1 MKPVIFTG
9 AAVALVT
16 PFNADGTVN
25 YDELARLIDFQIE
38 NGTDALVIAGTTGE
52 SSTLSEQEHI
62 DVIRFAVQHTNHRVP
77 VIAGTGSNA
86 TATAV
91 MLSQEAEQAGADA
104 LLLVTPYYN
113 KTTQRGLY
121 IHYKTIAES
130 TKLPIILYNVP
141 SRTGLGIDVDTAA
154 KLAEIDNIVAMK
166 DAVGNITYT
175 ANLIERCGD
184 KLTVYSGNDDQI
196 VPMMSLGA
204 KGVISVLSNVAPK
217 ETHDMTAAALAGD
230 YKTAAELQL
239 RYLKLIHA
247 LFIETNPI
255 PVKEAVNQM
264 GFAAGACRLPL
275 YDMAANN
282 KAVLIEEMTKQ
293 GLLK

>member
-16 PFNADGTVN
+16 PFNADGSVN
-25 YDELARLIDFQIE
+25 YDEFAKLIDFQIE

-52 SSTLSEQEHI
+52 SSTLSEQEHS
-62 DVIRFAVQHTNHRVP
+62 DVIRFAVKHTNHRVP

-91 MLSQEAEQAGADA
+91 MLSQEAEEAGADA

-121 IHYKTIAES
+121 VHYKTIAES
-130 TKLPIILYNVP
+130 VKLPIILYNVP

-166 DAVGNITYT
+166 DAVGSITYT

-184 KLTVYSGNDDQI
+184 SLTVYSGNDDQI

-230 YKTAAELQL
+230 YKTAAALQL
-239 RYLKLIHA
+239 KYLKLIHA

-264 GFAAGACRLPL
+264 GFAGGPCRLPL
-275 YDMAANN
+275 YEMSEAN
-282 KAVLIEEMTKQ
+282 KAVLVAEMKKQ
-293 GLLK
+293 GLI

>member
-1 MKPVIFTG
+1 MKPTIFTG

-16 PFNADGTVN
+16 PFQTDGSIN
-25 YDELARLIDFQIE
+25 YEEFARLIDFQIE

-62 DVIRFAVQHTNHRVP
+62 DLIKFAVEHTNHRVP
-77 VIAGTGSNA
+77 VIAGTGSNS
-86 TATAV
+86 TETAV
-91 MLSQEAEQAGADA
+91 MLSKAAEEVGADA
-104 LLLVTPYYN
+104 LLIVTPYYN

-121 IHYKTIAES
+121 VHYKTIAENTS
-130 TKLPIILYNVP
+130 LPIILYNVP
-141 SRTGLGIDVDTAA
+141 SRTGLNIDVDTAA

-184 KLTVYSGNDDQI
+184 TLDVYSGNDDQI
-196 VPMMSLGA
+196 IPMMSLGA

-230 YKTAAELQL
+230 YKTAAALQL
-239 RYLKLIHA
+239 KYLKLIHA

-264 GFAAGACRLPL
+264 GYAAGGCRLPL
-275 YDMAANN
+275 YEMAEGT
-282 KAVLIEEMTKQ
+282 KATLVAEMQKQ
-293 GLLK
+293 GLV

>member
-16 PFNADGTVN
+16 PFNADGSVN
-25 YDELARLIDFQIE
+25 YEAFAKLIDFQIE

-62 DVIRFAVQHTNHRVP
+62 DVIRFAVEKVNHRVP

-86 TATAV
+86 THTAV
-91 MLSQEAEQAGADA
+91 MLSKEAEEAGADA

-121 IHYKTIAES
+121 VHYKTIAES

-217 ETHDMTAAALAGD
+217 ETHDMCAAALAGD
-230 YKTAAELQL
+230 YKTAAALQL

-264 GFAAGACRLPL
+264 GFAAGECRLPL
-275 YDMAANN
+275 YEMADNT
-282 KAVLIEEMTKQ
+282 KAVLVEEMKKQ

>member
-16 PFNADGTVN
+16 PFNADGSVN
-25 YDELARLIDFQIE
+25 YEELARLIDFQIE

-62 DVIRFAVQHTNHRVP
+62 DVIKFAVEHTKHRVP

-86 TATAV
+86 TETAV
-91 MLSQEAEQAGADA
+91 MLSKEAEEAGADA

-113 KTTQRGLY
+113 KTSQRGLY
-121 IHYKTIAES
+121 VHYKTIADS
-130 TKLPIILYNVP
+130 VKLPIILYNVP
-141 SRTGLGIDVDTAA
+141 SRTGLGIDVETAA
-154 KLAEIDNIVAMK
+154 KLSEIDNIVAMK

-184 KLTVYSGNDDQI
+184 QLTVYSGNDDQI

-217 ETHDMTAAALAGD
+217 ETHDMCAAALAGD
-230 YKTAAELQL
+230 YKTAAALQL
-239 RYLKLIHA
+239 KYLKLIHA

-264 GFAAGACRLPL
+264 GYAAGACRLPL
-275 YDMAANN
+275 YEMADET
-282 KAVLIEEMTKQ
+282 KAVLVAEMKKQ

>member
-16 PFNADGTVN
+16 PFHADGSVN
-25 YDELARLIDFQIE
+25 YEELARLIDFQIE

-62 DVIRFAVQHTNHRVP
+62 DVIRFAVEHTNHRVP

-86 TATAV
+86 TATAI

-113 KTTQRGLY
+113 KTSQRGLY
-121 IHYKTIAES
+121 VHYKAIADS
-130 TKLPIILYNVP
+130 VKLPIILYNVP
-141 SRTGLGIDVDTAA
+141 SRTGLGIDVETAA

-204 KGVISVLSNVAPK
+204 KGVISVLSNVAPQ

-230 YKTAAELQL
+230 YKTAAALQL
-239 RYLKLIHA
+239 KYLKLVHA

-275 YDMAANN
+275 YDMADET
-282 KAVLIEEMTKQ
+282 KAVLVAEMKKQ

>member
-62 DVIRFAVQHTNHRVP
+62 DVIKFAVEHTNHRVP

-86 TATAV
+86 TETAV
-91 MLSQEAEQAGADA
+91 MLSKEAEAAGADA

-121 IHYKTIAES
+121 VHYKTIAES
-130 TKLPIILYNVP
+130 VKLPIILYNVP
-141 SRTGLGIDVDTAA
+141 SRTGLGIDVETAA
-154 KLAEIDNIVAMK
+154 KLAEIPNIAAMK

-184 KLTVYSGNDDQI
+184 NLTVYSGNDDQI

-230 YKTAAELQL
+230 YKTAAALQL
-239 RYLKLIHA
+239 KYLKLIHA

-275 YDMAANN
+275 YEMADET
-282 KAVLIEEMTKQ
+282 KAVLVAEMKKQ

>member
-16 PFNADGTVN
+16 PFNADGSVN
-25 YDELARLIDFQIE
+25 YEEFARLIDFQIE

-52 SSTLSEQEHI
+52 SSTLSEPEHI
-62 DVIRFAVQHTNHRVP
+62 DVIKFAVTHTNHRVP
-77 VIAGTGSNA
+77 VIAGTGSNS
-86 TATAV
+86 TETAV
-91 MLSQEAEQAGADA
+91 MLSKQAEAAGADA

-121 IHYKTIAES
+121 VHYKTIAENVG
-130 TKLPIILYNVP
+130 LPIILYNVP
-141 SRTGLGIDVDTAA
+141 SRTGLSIDVETAA

-166 DAVGNITYT
+166 DAVGSITYT

-184 KLTVYSGNDDQI
+184 SLTVYSGNDDQV

-217 ETHDMTAAALAGD
+217 DTHDMAAAALAGD
-230 YKTAAELQL
+230 YQKAAALQL
-239 RYLKLIHA
+239 QYLRLIHA

-264 GFAAGACRLPL
+264 GFAAGDCRLPL
-275 YDMAANN
+275 YEMADET
-282 KAVLIEEMTKQ
+282 KAVLISEMKKQ
-293 GLLK
+293 NLI

>member
-16 PFNADGTVN
+16 PFHADGSVN
-25 YDELARLIDFQIE
+25 YEELARLIDFQIE

-62 DVIRFAVQHTNHRVP
+62 DVIRFAVEHTNHRVP

-86 TATAV
+86 TATAI

-113 KTTQRGLY
+113 KTSQRGLY
-121 IHYKTIAES
+121 VHYKAIADS
-130 TKLPIILYNVP
+130 VKLPIILYNVP
-141 SRTGLGIDVDTAA
+141 SRTGLGIDVETAA

-184 KLTVYSGNDDQI
+184 NLTVYSGNDDQI

-204 KGVISVLSNVAPK
+204 KGVISVLSNVAPR

-230 YKTAAELQL
+230 YKAAAALQL
-239 RYLKLIHA
+239 KYLKLVHA

-275 YDMAANN
+275 YDMADET
-282 KAVLIEEMTKQ
+282 KAVLVAEMKKQ

>member
-16 PFNADGTVN
+16 PFNADGSVN
-25 YDELARLIDFQIE
+25 YDEFARLIDFQIE

-52 SSTLSEQEHI
+52 SSTLSEQEHS
-62 DVIRFAVQHTNHRVP
+62 DVIRFAVKHTNHRVP

-91 MLSQEAEQAGADA
+91 MLSQEAEEAGADA

-121 IHYKTIAES
+121 VHYKTIAES
-130 TKLPIILYNVP
+130 VKLPIILYNVP

-166 DAVGNITYT
+166 DAVGSITYT

-184 KLTVYSGNDDQI
+184 SLTVYSGNDDQI

-230 YKTAAELQL
+230 YKTAAALQL
-239 RYLKLIHA
+239 KYLKLIHA

-264 GFAAGACRLPL
+264 GFAGGPCRLPL
-275 YDMAANN
+275 YEMSEAN
-282 KAVLIEEMTKQ
+282 KAVLVAEMKKQ
-293 GLLK
+293 GLI

>member
-16 PFNADGTVN
+16 PFKADGSVN
-25 YDELARLIDFQIE
+25 YEELARLIDFQIE

-62 DVIRFAVQHTNHRVP
+62 DVIRFSVEHTKHRVP

-86 TATAV
+86 TETAV
-91 MLSQEAEQAGADA
+91 MLSKEAEAAGADA

-113 KTTQRGLY
+113 KTSQRGLY
-121 IHYKTIAES
+121 VHYKTIAES
-130 TKLPIILYNVP
+130 VKLPIILYNVP
-141 SRTGLGIDVDTAA
+141 SRTGLNIDVETAA

-217 ETHDMTAAALAGD
+217 ETHEMTAAALAGD
-230 YKTAAELQL
+230 YKTAAALQL
-239 RYLKLIHA
+239 KYLKLIHA

-275 YDMAANN
+275 YEMADET
-282 KAVLIEEMTKQ
+282 KAVLVAEMKKQ
-293 GLLK
+293 GLLG

>member
-16 PFNADGTVN
+16 PFNADGSVN
-25 YDELARLIDFQIE
+25 YDAFAKLIDFQIE

-52 SSTLSEQEHI
+52 SSTLSEQEHM
-62 DVIRFAVQHTNHRVP
+62 DVIRFAVEHTNHRVP

-86 TATAV
+86 THTAV
-91 MLSQEAEQAGADA
+91 MLSQEAEAAGADA

-121 IHYKTIAES
+121 VHYKTIAES

-141 SRTGLGIDVDTAA
+141 SRTGLSIDVETAA

-217 ETHDMTAAALAGD
+217 ETHEMTAAALAGD
-230 YKTAAELQL
+230 FKTAAALQL
-239 RYLKLIHA
+239 KYLKLIHA

-255 PVKEAVNQM
+255 PVKEAV
-264 GFAAGACRLPL
+264 
-275 YDMAANN
+275 
-282 KAVLIEEMTKQ
+282 
-293 GLLK
+293 

>member
-16 PFNADGTVN
+16 PFNADGSVN
-25 YDELARLIDFQIE
+25 YDAFAKLIDFQIE

-52 SSTLSEQEHI
+52 SSTLSEQEHM
-62 DVIRFAVQHTNHRVP
+62 DVIRFAVEHTNHRVP

-86 TATAV
+86 THTAV
-91 MLSQEAEQAGADA
+91 MLSQEAEAAGADA

-121 IHYKTIAES
+121 VHYKTIAES

-141 SRTGLGIDVDTAA
+141 SRTGLSIDVETAA

-217 ETHDMTAAALAGD
+217 ETHEMTAAALAGD
-230 YKTAAELQL
+230 FKTAAALQL
-239 RYLKLIHA
+239 KYLKLIHA

-264 GFAAGACRLPL
+264 GFAAGECRLPL
-275 YDMAANN
+275 YEMAENT
-282 KAVLIEEMTKQ
+282 KAVLVEEMKKQ